1 MVKAGLFPHW
11 MTRDQLIGVI
21 VVMTGMAV
29 AAVDTTVVA
38 TAMPTAIGDL
48 GGIDRYSWVF
58 ASYLL
63 VSTATTPV
71 FGRLSDVHGRKK
83 VYFGA
88 LVVFVS
94 ASLLCGQAR
103 TMNELIAFRALQGL
117 GAGAL
122 MSTGITMLG
131 DLFDV
136 RQRGRVQGFTASV
149 WATAAI
155 IGPTIG
161 GVITQ
166 TLSWRWTFYVN
177 LPIGLIAIA
186 LLLNLHDREE
196 HRGGGIDW
204 IGAIVFAASAAL
216 LLLGVNGTYPV
227 LAIPAAVALA
237 ILFVA
242 IERRTAQ
249 PLVDL
254 SLLGIPIIG
263 IGLTQGVLVGAMQ
276 FAASTFIPPFAQGAL
291 GHTPV
296 EAGLALGAMSL
307 AWPIGSTTTGW
318 FLLRIGIRRAV
329 VIGSVAALAG
339 AVMLATLSTTS
350 PLLVLVVAAALIGAG
365 QGITNVPLLVG
376 VQTAVGYAK
385 RGVVTSLVNFSRSLG
400 GAVGVAALGAML
412 NAALGGRA
420 VEVEGA
426 LDPHTGAASAATRDL
441 LAGGIHVIF
450 IALAALAA
458 VSLLLAFRLPAHVVE
473 AEPATGAE
481 RVL

>member
-216 LLLGVNGTYPV
+216 LLLGVNGTYP
-227 LAIPAAVALA
+227 ALA